1 MTANPWD
8 QLAEADGSGVRLAVI
23 DTGIAADHPRFAQ
36 QSIEAYR
43 VNPPADGS
51 ADGYSL
57 ERLDRADDPVG
68 HGTAVADL
76 VHRVAPGVQLISIQ
90 LLAASRRGTTAAL
103 LAALQH
109 LADLDIHAVN
119 LSLSTQRADLAGP
132 LSHELD
138 EAYAQGRAVV
148 AAEGYGDASRDY
160 PASFASCIGV
170 TYTACPIG
178 VLRYRQGRLVEFE
191 AAGIN
196 LDLAWGAGPEAT
208 TRRVTGSSYACPI
221 VAGLCARLLSAEPGL
236 PPFAVKSRL
245 HELAQ
250 AVPPGL
256 SHGSDPSVGPTD
268 WLAAAQSAP
277 V

>member
-1 MTANPWD
+1 MTADPWD
-8 QLAEADGSGVRLAVI
+8 QLADADGTGVRLAVI
-23 DTGIAADHPRFAQ
+23 DTGVAASHPRFADQ
-36 QSIEAYR
+36 PIEAYS
-43 VNPPADGS
+43 VIPDPDHQAGH
-51 ADGYSL
+51 AL
-57 ERLDRADDPVG
+57 TALPHADDPVG

-76 VHRVAPGVQLISIQ
+76 IQRIAPGVQLVSIQ

-103 LAALQH
+103 LAALRH
-109 LADLDIHAVN
+109 LSDLNIHAVN

-138 EAYAQGRAVV
+138 EAYAQGRAAI
-148 AAEGYGDASRDY
+148 AAEGYGDSPRDY

-178 VLRYRQGRLVEFE
+178 ALRYRAGRHVEFE

-196 LDLAWGAGPEAT
+196 LEVAWGSGPEPT

-221 VAGLCARLLSAEPGL
+221 VAGLCARLLSAEPGM
-236 PPFAVKSRL
+236 PPFVLKSRL
-245 HELAQ
+245 HQLAQ
-250 AVPPGL
+250 AAQSNPSEPPA
-256 SHGSDPSVGPTD
+256 D
-268 WLAAAQSAP
+268 WLAEAGMCP